1 MKNPKTLLFLFML
14 VIFAYSCKTNSQ
26 KAKPDFETNK
36 YGDLVSFFREW
47 REFQKP
53 VYLNSVPDY
62 TAKAMAEQKENIP
75 EYLNRLASID
85 TTNWHVDQ
93 KADYEC
99 VNAEI
104 NGLIFDH
111 EVLRPWARNPLFY
124 TVVQMYEA
132 DVPAREGPELYG
144 VLNIFEF
151 EFPLNVKDQ
160 EIFKEKLGSIPE
172 ILNQARQ
179 NLIEEAGDLFLFGI
193 RQKKAESNN
202 LAVLAK
208 KLQTNPKLAELTLKA
223 KTAVDKFIP
232 WLESKHNGMK
242 AYSGIGKEAYSRYM
256 KEVHLVPYSWEEQV
270 ELVKRE
276 LERSLAA
283 LAFEEHQNRN
293 LPLLKPASSLEE
305 MKIRMKKTVA
315 EFMDFLRD
323 EEIFTVPDYMHL
335 DDDVNSYS
343 PPEKRDFFSHVNY
356 HHCMPLEC
364 HMIHWLEKQRE
375 IFNTH
380 PIRGQALLY
389 NIWDSRAEGLAT
401 GFEELMM
408 QAGIVKNSPRARE
421 LVHIMLAFRAIRA
434 LGELYLHSGDM
445 ALQEAIDFAVI
456 QTPRGWI
463 GPDSNTIRGDYA
475 IYLAQPGY
483 GTSYVIGKLQLDRLI
498 ADRLSQ
504 LGDRFVLKEFFDDYF
519 ARGVIPASLLR
530 WEITGL
536 DDELIKLKN

>member
-1 MKNPKTLLFLFML
+1 ML
-14 VIFAYSCKTNSQ
+14 VLSAYSCKTNTQ
-26 KAKPDFETNK
+26 KTEPGYETDK
-36 YGDLVSFFREW
+36 YEDLVSFFIEW

-62 TAKAMAEQKENIP
+62 SVKSMTEQKDKIP
-75 EYLNRLASID
+75 EYKNRLASID
-85 TTNWHVDQ
+85 TTHWPIDQ

-99 VNAEI
+99 INAEI
-104 NGLIFDH
+104 NGLVFDH

-124 TVVQMYEA
+124 TIIQMAEA
-132 DVPAREGPELYG
+132 DVPSREGPELYG
-144 VLNIFEF
+144 VLNVFEF
-151 EFPLNVKDQ
+151 DFPLTQEAQ
-160 EIFKEKLGSIPE
+160 EIFKEKLGAIPE
-172 ILNQARQ
+172 ILRQAKQ
-179 NLIEEAGDLFLFGI
+179 NLVEEAGDLFLFGI
-193 RQKKAESNN
+193 RQKNSESKN
-202 LAVLAK
+202 LSDLAK
-208 KLQTNPKLAELTLKA
+208 RLHYNPELAELSLKA
-223 KTAVDKFIP
+223 KEAVDKFVP

-242 AYSGIGKEAYSRYM
+242 SYSGIGKVAYSRYM
-256 KEVHLVPYSWEEQV
+256 KEVHLVPYSWEDQ
-270 ELVKRE
+270 LDLIKRE

-283 LAFEEHQNRN
+283 LALEEHQNRN
-293 LPLLKPASSLEE
+293 LPPLKAASSQDE
-305 MKIRMKKTVA
+305 MQARMKKTVK

-323 EEIFTVPDYMHL
+323 KEIFTVPDYMHL
-335 DDDVNSYS
+335 DDDVNSFI

-356 HHCMPLEC
+356 FHCMPLEC

-408 QAGIVKNSPRARE
+408 QAGIVSDNPRARE
-421 LVHIMLAFRAIRA
+421 LVYIMLAFRAIRA

-445 ALQEAIDFAVI
+445 TLQEAIDFAVI
-456 QTPRGWI
+456 TTPRGWI
-463 GPDSNTIRGDYA
+463 NHDSNTIKGDYA

-498 ADRLSQ
+498 ADRKNQ
-504 LGDRFVLKEFFDDYF
+504 LGNKFVLKDFFDDYF

-530 WEITGL
+530 WEITGIE
-536 DDELIKLKN
+536 DEVKQMRSTNTAN